1 MVKKKE
7 SIRDVKSAIN
17 CLNKLLRDKSV
28 SNSSL
33 PKSEVFRDH
42 VAPRLFNYKAIEL
55 DCGGGLRLDRFSEVG
70 RKLELLDE
78 KRVQNALNDLNKWLD
93 RLTAAKAVVE
103 SAKVE
108 RKDAKLAIIDQI
120 MADLEAVKTPANG
133 VLIRRL
139 KASVN
144 QLIDMMVPNKSK

>member
-1 MVKKKE
+1 MKKKE

-17 CLNKLLRDKSV
+17 CLNKLLKDKSV

-70 RKLELLDE
+70 CKLELLDE
-78 KRVQNALNDLNKWLD
+78 KRVQKALDDLNK
-93 RLTAAKAVVE
+93 
-103 SAKVE
+103 
-108 RKDAKLAIIDQI
+108 
-120 MADLEAVKTPANG
+120 
-133 VLIRRL
+133 
-139 KASVN
+139 
-144 QLIDMMVPNKSK
+144 